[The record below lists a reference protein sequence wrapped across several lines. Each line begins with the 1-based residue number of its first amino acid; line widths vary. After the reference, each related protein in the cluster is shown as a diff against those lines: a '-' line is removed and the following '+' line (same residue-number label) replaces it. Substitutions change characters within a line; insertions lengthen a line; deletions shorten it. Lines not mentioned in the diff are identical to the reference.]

1 MDIGNRENAGEGM
14 KILNRDVIKYIA
26 MFTMLLNHTAHAL
39 MNPGTILYEVFEDI
53 GFFTAPVM
61 CFFLVEGFGY
71 TRSRTKYG
79 QRLIVFAALSQIPY
93 MLALHENNLSVMF
106 TLLCCF
112 LILVGME
119 RIVDP
124 IVRVLICAMLVFA
137 TSAGD
142 WAYIAPILTIFL
154 YHSKGNTKNTTIG
167 FVAAYAIFVPF
178 QIQKYMNGVPGDW
191 TIHAIVHGMLSGA
204 GILAAA
210 AVVLVLYNGQRAKR
224 GRNFSKWFFY
234 IFYPAH
240 LTVLYLIGVYITN
253 L

>member
-1 MDIGNRENAGEGM
+1 MDIGNRENAGENL
-14 KILNRDVIKYIA
+14 KILNRDAVKYIA

-39 MNPGTILYEVFEDI
+39 LTRGTVLYEVFEDI

-61 CFFLVEGFGY
+61 CFFLVEGYGY
-71 TRSRTKYG
+71 TRSKTKYG

-93 MLALHENNLSVMF
+93 MLALHESNLSVMF

-112 LILVGME
+112 LVLVAME
-119 RIVDP
+119 LIVEP
-124 IVRVLICAMLVFA
+124 IVRILVCMLLVLA
-137 TSAGD
+137 TSVGD
-142 WAYIAPILTIFL
+142 WAFIAPILTIFL
-154 YHSKGNTKNTTIG
+154 YNSKGNTKNTIIS
-167 FVAAYAIFVPF
+167 FVGAYAIFVPF

-191 TIHAIVHGMLSGA
+191 TIHAIVHGMLSGV

-210 AVVLVLYNGQRAKR
+210 VVVLVFYNGQRAKR

-240 LTVLYLIGVYITN
+240 LLALYFVKVYIT
-253 L
+253 